1 MFYGGYGGP
10 PEKIP
15 HVFSYIFFFHGGE
28 FVVGET
34 GGGSLFSCSGG
45 NQRVRGRRLLGGGGG
60 AWGEF
65 VRSVATPAFNFLSA
79 VRGRCLLVLE
89 EIAYNNLQL
98 QP

>member
-1 MFYGGYGGP
+1 MHFHRCGQVNAYASRRLNCVQRQHLLNNERGRLFYGGYGGP

-34 GGGSLFSCSGG
+34 GGLSLFSCSGG

-60 AWGEF
+60 RGESLF
-65 VRSVATPAFNFLSA
+65 AP
-79 VRGRCLLVLE
+79 
-89 EIAYNNLQL
+89 
-98 QP
+98 